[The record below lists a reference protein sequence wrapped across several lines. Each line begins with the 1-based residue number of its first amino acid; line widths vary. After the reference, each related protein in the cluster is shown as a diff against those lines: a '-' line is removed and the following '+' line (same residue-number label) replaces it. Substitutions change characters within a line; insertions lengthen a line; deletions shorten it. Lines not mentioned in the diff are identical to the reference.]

1 MRSRYA
7 IITPV
12 KDEIKYF
19 PFTISSV
26 VDQEIK
32 PVKWV
37 IVDDGSTDGTKEL
50 IKELEAKHNWIE
62 GIYLPPKG
70 ERKPGGE
77 FVVNLALKHIDL
89 SSLDFL
95 VRMDGDL
102 KFDDNYFS
110 ALFKSFDENPTLG
123 IAGGFCYTFINDQL
137 VKEDHPEFH
146 TRGPLKTYRVEC
158 FKDIGGLVPVL
169 GWDTIDEIKA
179 HMKGYFTRSFHE
191 LKIVHYKPTQS
202 ANGSYKSRLNKGI
215 AAYNTGY
222 SPTFAIAK
230 SASTVFNRP
239 YFIGA
244 FWFLWGYYKNFLK
257 HEKKF
262 VDDDFIKYI
271 RKQQV
276 NKLTGRETIWK

>member
-1 MRSRYA
+1 MRQRYA

-26 VDQEIK
+26 VNQEIK
-32 PVKWV
+32 PIKWL

-50 IKELEAKHNWIE
+50 IKELEAQHSWVQ

-89 SSLDFL
+89 NKIDFL

-102 KFDDNYFS
+102 QFDNDYFLN
-110 ALFKSFDENPTLG
+110 LFNIFDANPKLG
-123 IAGGFCYTFINDQL
+123 IGGGVCYTYLNNQL
-137 VKEDHPEFH
+137 VREKHPDFH

-158 FKDIGGLVPVL
+158 FKDIGGLVPIL

-179 HMKGYFTRSFHE
+179 HMKGYFTRSYLDLRIIH
-191 LKIVHYKPTQS
+191 HKPTQS

-222 SPTFAIAK
+222 SPLYALAK
-230 SASTVFNRP
+230 SASTVFNPP

-244 FWFLWGYYKNFLK
+244 VWYLWGYYRNYLK

-262 VDDDFIKYI
+262 VDDDFIRFI
-271 RKQQV
+271 RKQQI